1 VSAEGFAVRA
11 KPGQL
16 QRAGIGLSVDLQQVW
31 LDVAITITSPIAAS
45 RGKLFLW
52 LPNLCPSSVAR
63 STRLSAHWLPEFPA
77 CESPMGTRLTNWYTC
92 RVTLLAS
99 ETASNLGRVDHLTG
113 QKRVMLL
120 KPRGFCAGVV
130 RAIDIVKIALD
141 TFGAPIY
148 VRREIVHNR
157 FVVNE
162 LAEKGAIFVNE
173 IEEVPAGQRV
183 IYSAHGVSPAV
194 REASK
199 ARGLKVIDATCPLV
213 TKVHVEAVKFA
224 KQGYSLVLV
233 GHRDHDEIEGTLG
246 EAPEATQVV
255 SNVAEVEALVVPDP
269 NRVAYLTQTTLS
281 LDEARDIIHA
291 LKVKFPNIA
300 GPHTQDI
307 CYATENRQVAVRNV
321 APGADLVLVVGSTNS
336 SNSNRLVEVS
346 NNLGTKAYL
355 IDNSAAIDPKWLEGV
370 DSVAVTAG
378 ASAPEVLVE
387 DVINYLQQNG
397 YSGVE
402 EVEVMPENVRFGLPP
417 EIIQAIGGA
426 GGAQPIPV
434 R

>member
-1 VSAEGFAVRA
+1 
-11 KPGQL
+11 
-16 QRAGIGLSVDLQQVW
+16 
-31 LDVAITITSPIAAS
+31 
-45 RGKLFLW
+45 
-52 LPNLCPSSVAR
+52 
-63 STRLSAHWLPEFPA
+63 
-77 CESPMGTRLTNWYTC
+77 M
-92 RVTLLAS
+92 TLLAS
-99 ETASNLGRVDHLTG
+99 EPIPHSGPSHAVGVK
-113 QKRVMLL
+113 KRVLLL

-130 RAIDIVKIALD
+130 RAIDIVKIALE

-162 LAEKGAIFVNE
+162 LAEKGAIFVHE
-173 IEEVPAGQRV
+173 IEEVPEGQRV

-224 KQGYSLVLV
+224 KQGYSLILI

-255 SNVAEVEALVVPDP
+255 SSAEEVESLVVPDP
-269 NRVAYLTQTTLS
+269 DRVAYLTQTTLS

-321 APGADLVLVVGSTNS
+321 ADGADLVLVVGSTNS

-346 NNLGTKAYL
+346 NNLGTQAYL
-355 IDNSAAIDPKWLEGV
+355 IDNSAAIDPKWLQGA
-370 DSVAVTAG
+370 DTVAITAG

-387 DVINYLQQNG
+387 DVINYLQRNG
-397 YSGVE
+397 YSSVE

-426 GGAQPIPV
+426 NGGQSVPV
-434 R
+434 RQ

>member
-1 VSAEGFAVRA
+1 MTTSALEPQVPAPSAGAS
-11 KPGQL
+11 PGHKTVL
-16 QRAGIGLSVDLQQVW
+16 
-31 LDVAITITSPIAAS
+31 
-45 RGKLFLW
+45 
-52 LPNLCPSSVAR
+52 
-63 STRLSAHWLPEFPA
+63 
-77 CESPMGTRLTNWYTC
+77 
-92 RVTLLAS
+92 
-99 ETASNLGRVDHLTG
+99 
-113 QKRVMLL
+113 LL

-130 RAIDIVKIALD
+130 RAIDVVKIALE

-157 FVVNE
+157 YVVNE
-162 LAEKGAIFVNE
+162 LAEKGAIFVHE
-173 IEEVPAGQRV
+173 IDDVPEGQRV

-194 REASK
+194 REISK
-199 ARGLKVIDATCPLV
+199 ARHLKIIDATCPLV
-213 TKVHVEAVKFA
+213 TKVHIEAVKFA
-224 KQGYSLVLV
+224 KQGYSLVLI

-255 SNVAEVEALVVPDP
+255 SNVAEVEALQVPDP

-291 LKVKFPNIA
+291 LKEKFPNIV
-300 GPHTQDI
+300 GPHSQDI

-321 APGADLVLVVGSTNS
+321 AHKADLVLVVGSTNS

-346 NNLGTKAYL
+346 RNLGTIGYL
-355 IDNSAAIDPKWLEGV
+355 IDNSQAISPSWLEGV
-370 DSVAVTAG
+370 QHVAVTAG

-387 DVINYLQQNG
+387 DVVNYLRNNG
-397 YSGVE
+397 FSNVE

-417 EIIQAIGGA
+417 EIVQAIGSASGPA
-426 GGAQPIPV
+426 PVPV

>member
-1 VSAEGFAVRA
+1 
-11 KPGQL
+11 
-16 QRAGIGLSVDLQQVW
+16 
-31 LDVAITITSPIAAS
+31 
-45 RGKLFLW
+45 
-52 LPNLCPSSVAR
+52 
-63 STRLSAHWLPEFPA
+63 
-77 CESPMGTRLTNWYTC
+77 
-92 RVTLLAS
+92 VTLLAA
-99 ETASNLGRVDHLTG
+99 EPVSNLGHASNSAS
-113 QKRVMLL
+113 QKRVLLL

-255 SNVAEVEALVVPDP
+255 SNVQEVEALIVPDP

-291 LKVKFPNIA
+291 LKVKFPNIV

-321 APGADLVLVVGSTNS
+321 APGAQLVLVVGSTNS

-346 NNLGTKAYL
+346 NNLGTQAYL
-355 IDNSAAIDPKWLEGV
+355 IDNSASIDPRWLEGV

-378 ASAPEVLVE
+378 ASAPEVLVG
-387 DVINYLQQNG
+387 DVINYLQLNG
-397 YSGVE
+397 YSSVE

-417 EIIQAIGGA
+417 EIIQAIGGTN
-426 GGAQPIPV
+426 GAQAIPV
-434 R
+434 RQ